1 MPKFEHFRG
10 GVERSGKLH
19 EAMLLGEVR
28 KDTPEYQEQLKNLGA
43 DARGYLP
50 FVLAV
55 ELAMMFQPLV
65 KTENPWTH
73 RPQLEKQ
80 DPTNPEKG
88 FPKDLRLAIAE
99 QLGLESDEEMNRL
112 KYYTAVGSP
121 LDLFHGVDAF
131 IVLEGKNPGDPF
143 KMVTFDVTLKSEAS
157 AKQDAKANVIIREL
171 DEPISKKYL
180 QQVDDYAKEA
190 AAVLTNTKK

>member
-1 MPKFEHFRG
+1 MSKFEHFRG

-28 KDTPEYQEQLKNLGA
+28 KDAPEYKEQMKKLGA

-50 FVLAV
+50 FWLSV

-65 KTENPWTH
+65 KKENRLTH
-73 RPQLEKQ
+73 RPQMEKQ
-80 DPTNPEKG
+80 DPTNPEKD
-88 FPKDLRLAIAE
+88 FPRELRLAIAE
-99 QLGLESDEEMNRL
+99 ELSLESDEEMDRL
-112 KYYTAVGSP
+112 KYFTAVGSP

-143 KMVTFDVTLKSEAS
+143 KMVTFDVTLREEAS
-157 AKQDAKANVIIREL
+157 AKRDAAANVIVRDLE
-171 DEPISKKYL
+171 EPRSKQYL
-180 QQVDDYAKEA
+180 EQVAGYAKEA
-190 AAVLTNTKK
+190 VRVLTES